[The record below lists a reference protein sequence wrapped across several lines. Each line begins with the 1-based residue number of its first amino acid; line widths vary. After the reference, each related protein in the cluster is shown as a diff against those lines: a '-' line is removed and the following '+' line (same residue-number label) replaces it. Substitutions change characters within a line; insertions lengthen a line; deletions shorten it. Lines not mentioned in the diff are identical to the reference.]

1 LPALPAPTY
10 GEKLL
15 NKLLRDLPRKQFFF
29 QYEPQIVMPDGYSSK
44 PDFVIVSALLGVV
57 VLEVKDWVKLEGGD
71 QQTIR
76 TIRSDGV
83 AMTHANPLRIAEG
96 YAYDLK
102 KRFEARAELWEQ
114 YKGRTCLRFPWQVMV
129 ALPRI
134 SQKVIEQFE
143 AKGIWPR
150 GVVMGKEML
159 KNTGQLQ
166 QAIHNLPWKFRLEQ
180 PLSLDVLDI
189 IREILNPSLLVE
201 NSDGLPVGT
210 LTQLQHG
217 LISEPLHAIH
227 PKQLTLFDYDELSD
241 ETQDLPGSA
250 AVRLVRGV
258 AGSGKT
264 LVLIRRARHLAE
276 KYPQARVLVL
286 TFNVELGRDLKTRIG
301 LPEEQVTVANFHK
314 VCRMILGRQWPE
326 PLKTRDWLQQNERET
341 LKVLGLSARF
351 AADEFGWR
359 KEMGLLDDQLYLDA
373 ERKGRGQRLERGKRE
388 IINELFKR
396 YRSFQLTQG
405 EAGYDWD
412 DVPMLALEAI
422 SDQGSAF
429 GNQLSAVSNQLS
441 DKDQWLT
448 AKSERS
454 VWKHRYDAILIDEAQ
469 DFTPSWIQLALA
481 LLKPKGDI
489 LLCDDPSQT
498 IFCAYTWP
506 QKGLSVVGRTRVLRV
521 PFRSTREISQAAH
534 SLIEADET
542 LRTTEERAEPD
553 FSSYELGSG
562 PLPAL
567 MACPD
572 TFSEMAFIEDKL
584 GELLAAGVAA
594 RQIAILCH
602 AKWQVKRWSRWREQG
617 VYVQNFEKM
626 KGLEFMVVFV
636 PHLHDAFPHPDD
648 AEAVTAARRKL
659 FTAMTRARY
668 RLFLTY
674 QGVLP
679 KPLEPLTEQMWCESV
694 TVGG

>member
-1 LPALPAPTY
+1 MSLTSTPTY

-29 QYEPQIVMPDGYSSK
+29 QYEPQIAMPDGHSSK

-71 QQTIR
+71 QQSILT
-76 TIRSDGV
+76 TRSNGS

-102 KRFEARAELWEQ
+102 RRFEARAELWEQ
-114 YKGRTCLRFPWQVMV
+114 YKGRKCLRFPWQVMV

-134 SQKVIEQFE
+134 SHKVVEQFE

-150 GVVMGKEML
+150 GVVLGKERL
-159 KNTGQLQ
+159 KNSAQLQ
-166 QAIHNLPWKFRLEQ
+166 QAIYDLPWKFKLEQ
-180 PLSLDVLDI
+180 PLSLDILDI
-189 IREILNPSLLVE
+189 VREILNPSLLVE
-201 NSDGLPVGT
+201 NNDGLPIGT

-217 LISEPLHAIH
+217 LISEPLHAVH
-227 PKQLTLFDYDELSD
+227 PKQLALFDYDELSD

-276 KYPQARVLVL
+276 KYPKARLLIL
-286 TFNVELGRDLKTRIG
+286 TFNVELGRDLKTRLR
-301 LPEEQVTVANFHK
+301 LPEERVLVANFHR
-314 VCRMILGRQWPE
+314 VCRMILGEQWRE
-326 PLKTRDWLQQNERET
+326 PLKARDWLQAEARDT
-341 LKVLGLSARF
+341 LKELGFSSSF
-351 AADEFGWR
+351 VADEFGWR
-359 KEMGLLDDQLYLDA
+359 KEMGLLDDQPYLEAD
-373 ERKGRGQRLERGKRE
+373 RSGRGQRLERSKRE
-388 IINELFKR
+388 VINDLFNR
-396 YRSFQLTQG
+396 YRAYQLEQG

-422 SDQGSAF
+422 NDSQSGWR
-429 GNQLSAVSNQLS
+429 Q
-441 DKDQWLT
+441 
-448 AKSERS
+448 
-454 VWKHRYDAILIDEAQ
+454 RYDAILIDEAQ
-469 DFTPSWIQLALA
+469 DFAPSWIRLALT

-506 QKGLSVVGRTRVLRV
+506 QKGLAVVGRTRILRV
-521 PFRSTREISQAAH
+521 PFRSTREISRVAH

-542 LRTTEERAEPD
+542 LRTAEERAEPD
-553 FSSYELGSG
+553 FSSYELSSG

-572 TFSEMAFIEDKL
+572 GKTEGVFIEDKIK
-584 GELLAAGVAA
+584 ELLAAGVAA

-602 AKWQVKRWSRWREQG
+602 AKWQIKRWSRWHEQG
-617 VYVQNFEKM
+617 VYVQYFEKM

-668 RLFLTY
+668 RLILSY
-674 QGVLP
+674 QGALP
-679 KPLEPLTEQMWCESV
+679 QPLEPLLEHMWCESV
-694 TVGG
+694 EAGG